1 MTTVQSRQSAAD
13 NVSGGK
19 IRHRT
24 APPAARKEIFP
35 PLSIS
40 LGSFIEDGSDREFR
54 RLIYSLFSLAMLMER
69 NREHFAAYIGV
80 TSPQAM
86 MMGIIAEG
94 SDVTVSNVADRLA
107 VSSQFVTMEMN
118 KLIAKGLVE
127 KRPNEADRRSM
138 FLNLTQKGRALIN
151 ELGPVRQRI
160 NDMTFR
166 SLTRERA
173 KTLQEILDG
182 LVMDAGS
189 AVHEFEAPQMR
200 GRMAPT
206 AMASVSASKADIE
219 QHRTGRSRRVSGTN
233 QPAGKSL

>member
-1 MTTVQSRQSAAD
+1 MATVQSRQRGGDS
-13 NVSGGK
+13 VSTGK
-19 IRHRT
+19 PRPRST
-24 APPAARKEIFP
+24 PLAREEVFP

-40 LGSFIEDGSDREFR
+40 LETFVRDGSDREFR
-54 RLIYSLFSLAMLMER
+54 RLIYSLFSLSMLMER

-94 SDVTVSNVADRLA
+94 SDVTVSGVAERLT

-118 KLIAKGLVE
+118 KLIAKDIVE

-173 KTLQEILDG
+173 KTLQEILDL

-206 AMASVSASKADIE
+206 ALASLSERKGE
-219 QHRTGRSRRVSGTN
+219 G
-233 QPAGKSL
+233 

>member
-1 MTTVQSRQSAAD
+1 MATVQSGQRAAD
-13 NVSGGK
+13 RVSTGK
-19 IRHRT
+19 TRQRT
-24 APPAARKEIFP
+24 APPVMREEIFP

-40 LGSFIEDGSDREFR
+40 LESFVQDGSDREFR
-54 RLIYSLFSLAMLMER
+54 RLIYSLFSLSMLMER

-94 SDVTVSNVADRLA
+94 SNVTVSSVADRLT

-118 KLIAKGLVE
+118 KLIAKAIVE
-127 KRPNEADRRSM
+127 KRPNDADRRSM
-138 FLNLTQKGRALIN
+138 FLTLTQKGRALIN
-151 ELGPVRQRI
+151 ELGPIRQRI

-173 KTLQEILDG
+173 KTLQEILDV

-206 AMASVSASKADIE
+206 AMASVDERNGDNDRHRMARSKRQVGA
-219 QHRTGRSRRVSGTN
+219 
-233 QPAGKSL
+233 

>member
-1 MTTVQSRQSAAD
+1 MTTVQSRQRVAD
-13 NVSGGK
+13 SVSTGK
-19 IRHRT
+19 TRQRT
-24 APPAARKEIFP
+24 APPPMLEEVFP

-40 LGSFIEDGSDREFR
+40 LESFVQEGSDREFR
-54 RLIYSLFSLAMLMER
+54 RLIYGLFSLSMLMER

-86 MMGIIAEG
+86 MMGIIAEAP
-94 SDVTVSNVADRLA
+94 DVTVSGVADRLA
-107 VSSQFVTMEMN
+107 VSSQFVTMEMS
-118 KLIAKGLVE
+118 KLIAGGIVE
-127 KRPNEADRRSM
+127 KRPNDADRRSM

-173 KTLQEILDG
+173 KTLQEILDF

-206 AMASVSASKADIE
+206 ALTSLDERKGE
-219 QHRTGRSRRVSGTN
+219 NKQRR
-233 QPAGKSL
+233 PARNRRKVGA